1 MKTERFRFL
10 DDLTSD
16 AMFEAYGRTLGE
28 LLENAAFAMFS
39 VICDVER
46 VESLKELT
54 FEVTAEDETSLLY
67 RWLSEALTRSEIED
81 LFLSEFHV
89 EVMTSENG
97 LWLKARALGEPASPE
112 KGDTVVKAVTYYG
125 LRVERDPNRYR
136 ATVSLDI

>member
-16 AMFEAYGRTLGE
+16 VMFEAYGRTLEE
-28 LLENAAFAMFS
+28 LMENAALAMFS

-46 VESLKELT
+46 VEARKDMT
-54 FEVTAEDETSLLY
+54 FEVSAEDETSLLY

-89 EVMTSENG
+89 WELTSENG
-97 LWLKARALGEPASPE
+97 LRLRVKASGEPASPE
-112 KGDTVVKAVTYYG
+112 KGNTLVKAVTYYG
-125 LRVERDPNRYR
+125 LSVQRDANRYR